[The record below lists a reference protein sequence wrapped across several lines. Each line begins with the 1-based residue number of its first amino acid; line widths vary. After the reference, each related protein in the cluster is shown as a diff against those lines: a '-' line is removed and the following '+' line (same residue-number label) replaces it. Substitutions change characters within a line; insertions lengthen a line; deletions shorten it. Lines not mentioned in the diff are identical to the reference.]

1 MKLIAHNRKARHDY
15 DILEKIEAGLVLT
28 GTEVKALRVGRANLK
43 DSFARIEQGH
53 AVLQNMY
60 IGPYDQGNIR
70 NHDPT
75 RLRRLLLHRYQIRR
89 LVGRVSEKGL
99 TLVPLS
105 LYFNDKGIAKVELGL
120 ARGRKT
126 YDKREAVAEREAQR
140 EIERALRQSQKE
152 DR

>member
-28 GTEVKALRVGRANLK
+28 GTEVKALRVGKANLK

-53 AVLQNMY
+53 VVLQNMY

-120 ARGRKT
+120 VRGRKT
-126 YDKREAVAEREAQR
+126 YDKREVVAEREAQR

>member
-1 MKLIAHNRKARHDY
+1 MKLIAQNRKARHDY

-28 GTEVKALRVGRANLK
+28 GTEVKALRAGRANLK
-43 DSFARIEQGH
+43 DSFAKIEQGEV
-53 AVLQNMY
+53 VLQNMY

-75 RLRRLLLHRYQIRR
+75 RLRKLLLHRYQIRR
-89 LVGRVSEKGL
+89 LIGHVSEKGL

-126 YDKREAVAEREAQR
+126 YDKREAIAKREAER
-140 EIERALRQSQKE
+140 EIERALSRSRKE
-152 DR
+152 DQ

>member
-15 DILEKIEAGLVLT
+15 DILEKVEAGLVLT
-28 GTEVKALRVGRANLK
+28 GTEVKALRLGRVNLK
-43 DSFARIEQGH
+43 DSFARIEQGS

-60 IGPYDQGNIR
+60 IGPYDHGNIR

-126 YDKREAVAEREAQR
+126 YDKREAIAEREAER
-140 EIERALRQSQKE
+140 EVERALRQSWKE
-152 DR
+152 E